1 MLLLKQARLY
11 VGKLDGGREMAR
23 QQIVVYKD
31 DLDGTE
37 DDVRPVKF
45 GFDGVSYEIDLG
57 PANYSK
63 LKDALAPFVEA
74 GTKVSGR
81 SAAPTRI
88 APARRAAAAAEQ
100 KEFNARVREWAASS
114 GHKVKPRGRVPEKV
128 IDAYLKAGKK

>member
-1 MLLLKQARLY
+1 
-11 VGKLDGGREMAR
+11 MAR

-37 DDVRPVKF
+37 DGVRPVKF
-45 GFDGVSYEIDLG
+45 GLDGASYEIDLG
-57 PANYSK
+57 PANYTK

-81 SAAPTRI
+81 VVASRV

-100 KEFNARVREWAASS
+100 KEFNARVREWAASN

-128 IDAYLKAGKK
+128 IDAYLKSGKK

>member
-1 MLLLKQARLY
+1 MQH
-11 VGKLDGGREMAR
+11 VMEGKEMAR

-45 GFDGVSYEIDLG
+45 GLDGASYEIDLG
-57 PANYSK
+57 PGNYAK

-81 SAAPTRI
+81 AAATSRV

-100 KEFNARVREWAASS
+100 KEFNARVREWAASN

>member
-1 MLLLKQARLY
+1 MLLLKQSSRAMQH
-11 VGKLDGGREMAR
+11 VMEEAMAR

-45 GFDGVSYEIDLG
+45 GLDGASYEIDLG
-57 PANYSK
+57 PNNYAK
-63 LKDALAPFVEA
+63 LKEALAPYVEA

-81 SAAPTRI
+81 ATARV

-100 KEFNARVREWAASS
+100 KEFNARVREWAASN

-128 IDAYLKAGKK
+128 IDAYLKSGKK